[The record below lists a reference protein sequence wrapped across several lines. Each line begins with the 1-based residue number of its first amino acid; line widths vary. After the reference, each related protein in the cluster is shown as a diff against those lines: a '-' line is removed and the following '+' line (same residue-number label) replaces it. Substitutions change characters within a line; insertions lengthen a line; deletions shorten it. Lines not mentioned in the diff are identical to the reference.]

1 MYIHYESILQSSELA
16 IWLCSS
22 LTLFLSL
29 HRFEGQENP
38 SCVFADQSVADALK
52 SLWQDQTNAV
62 AVVDRQTKKLLGN
75 VRKSDVYI
83 LVRNSDLFR
92 SRE

>member
-1 MYIHYESILQSSELA
+1 MHPFSTCSSEMA
-16 IWLCSS
+16 ILLCCS

-29 HRFEGQENP
+29 QRFEGQENP

-52 SLWQDQTNAV
+52 SLWQNQTTPV
-62 AVVDRQTKKLLGN
+62 AVVDRETKKLLGN

-83 LVRNSDLFR
+83 LVRNNDLFR
-92 SRE
+92 SRT